1 MTRIQIYLLVSVL
14 VSMGGCVP
22 VKQELDPAMEIAER
36 MPGLVQIHHEDF
48 DRAFLRPRAD
58 LGHYAA
64 LLIDP
69 VGIEYYERPGERTR
83 LPRASTTETLATDVR
98 NIFVEALSAEGGY
111 RIVDE
116 TGPGVLGI
124 RLSLVNI
131 EVKDSSRM
139 SPSGGAGGA
148 RVTSV
153 GKISVQNE
161 DAYDAAM
168 TLVIEIR
175 NCDTDLVLFWA
186 RDRRS
191 APLSL
196 RGTDQ
201 TSLLNRG
208 RNLARKWAETLRE
221 GLGGPPDPQRR
232 EDGVP

>member
-1 MTRIQIYLLVSVL
+1 MMRIQILLLAAVL

-22 VKQELDPAMEIAER
+22 VRKELDPALEIAER

-58 LGHYAA
+58 LGHYEA
-64 LLIDP
+64 LRIDP
-69 VGIEYYERPGERTR
+69 VEIEYYERPGERTR

-98 NIFVEALSAEGGY
+98 NIFIEELSAEGGY
-111 RIVDE
+111 PIVDE
-116 TGPGVLGI
+116 AGPGVLGI

-139 SPSGGAGGA
+139 SPAGGAGGA

-153 GKISVQNE
+153 GKVSVQNE

-168 TLVIEIR
+168 SLVIEIR
-175 NCDTDLVLFWA
+175 NSETDLVLFWA

-196 RGTDQ
+196 RGTDRM
-201 TSLLNRG
+201 SLLNRG
-208 RNLARKWAETLRE
+208 RNLSRKWAEILRE
-221 GLGGPPDPQRR
+221 GLGGPPDPPRR
-232 EDGVP
+232 RDDVP